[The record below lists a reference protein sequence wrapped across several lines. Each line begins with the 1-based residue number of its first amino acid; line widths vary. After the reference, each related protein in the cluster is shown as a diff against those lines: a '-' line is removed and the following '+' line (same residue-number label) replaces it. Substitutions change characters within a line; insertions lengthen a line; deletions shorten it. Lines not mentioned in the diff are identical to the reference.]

1 MLVLA
6 DYRQATGRGT
16 RDMRQTLEQLIS
28 HGVEVR
34 GQSGHEIRS
43 EYLAAGRS
51 VPAARGAMHAKSL
64 LVDQYLI
71 IGSTNWTISSRTNQE
86 ISVLLQLNSRGLTEL
101 DIRRAAVV
109 KKSQLLQTVHL
120 GHDGEN
126 TSERRSRAGRSR
138 SASLQTHTRRVLS
151 YDDHSR

>member
-6 DYRQATGRGT
+6 DHRQATGRGT

-28 HGVEVR
+28 NGVEVR
-34 GQSGHEIRS
+34 GQSGHEIRA

-71 IGSTNWTISSRTNQE
+71 IGSTNWTTASRSNADM
-86 ISVLLQLNSRGLTEL
+86 SVKL
-101 DIRRAAVV
+101 RAKGKDARYWLHAFYAVV
-109 KKSQLLQTVHL
+109 RMSQWELTTGLKAAAQNAATQATA
-120 GHDGEN
+120 N
-126 TSERRSRAGRSR
+126 TSNRG
-138 SASLQTHTRRVLS
+138 
-151 YDDHSR
+151 